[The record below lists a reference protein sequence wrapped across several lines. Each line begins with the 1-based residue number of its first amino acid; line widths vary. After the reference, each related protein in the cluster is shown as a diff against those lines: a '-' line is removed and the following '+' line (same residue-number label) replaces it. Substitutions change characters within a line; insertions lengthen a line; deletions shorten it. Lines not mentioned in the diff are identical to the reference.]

1 MSILYGI
8 GVGPGDPELLTL
20 KAIRI
25 LEKANVIACPAKDGK
40 PGVAFDIAR
49 QACPVIGNKEIL
61 SLEFPM
67 KKEGLDEAH
76 EKAAE
81 QITEKLKS
89 GSDVA
94 FITLGDTSF
103 YSSFYYIADKVAK
116 AGFAAEVI
124 SGIPS
129 FCAVS
134 AALAVPLALGDDPV
148 LISPGEYR
156 PFDGTQV
163 IMKAG
168 RKLKE
173 LKAEISREGKSVYLV
188 ENCGLP
194 DERVYKSFEEIPDT
208 VGYFSML
215 IVK

>member
-25 LEKANVIACPAKDGK
+25 LETADIIACPAKDGK
-40 PGVAFDIAR
+40 PGTAYDIAKK
-49 QACPVIGNKEIL
+49 ACPGIGEKEIL
-61 SLEFPM
+61 ALDFPM
-67 KKEGLDEAH
+67 KKDGLEEAH
-76 EKAAE
+76 KSAAN
-81 QITEKLKS
+81 QIIEKLEK
-89 GSDVA
+89 GCDVA
-94 FITLGDTSF
+94 FLTLGDTSF
-103 YSSFYYIADKVAK
+103 YSGFYYIAGHITE
-116 AGFAAEVI
+116 AGYTAEII

-134 AALAVPLALGDDPV
+134 AKLTIPLALGDEPV

-168 RKLKE
+168 SRLKE
-173 LKAEISREGKSVYLV
+173 LKAEISRNGKTAYLV
-188 ENCGLP
+188 ENCGMP
-194 DERVYKSFEEIPDT
+194 DERICRGLEEIPDNA
-208 VGYFSML
+208 GYFSML
-215 IVK
+215 VVK

>member
-1 MSILYGI
+1 MSMFYGI

-20 KAIRI
+20 KAIKI
-25 LEKANVIACPAKDGK
+25 LEKADVIACPSKDGK
-40 PGVAFDIAR
+40 PGTAYDIAKK
-49 QACPVIGNKEIL
+49 ACPKIGDREVL
-61 SLEFPM
+61 ALDFPM
-67 KKEGLDEAH
+67 KKEGLEEAH
-76 EKAAE
+76 KSAAE
-81 QITEKLKS
+81 QIAEKLKN
-89 GSDVA
+89 GCDVA
-94 FITLGDTSF
+94 FLTLGDTSF
-103 YSSFYYIADKVAK
+103 YSGFYYIADRITE
-116 AGFAAEVI
+116 AGFPAEII

-134 AALAVPLALGDDPV
+134 AKLALPIALGDEPV

-156 PFDGTQV
+156 SFDGTQV

-168 RKLKE
+168 SRLRELKE
-173 LKAEISREGKSVYLV
+173 QIAADGKTAYLV

-208 VGYFSML
+208 AGYFSML

>member
-1 MSILYGI
+1 MSVFYGV

-20 KAIRI
+20 KAVRI
-25 LEKANVIACPAKDGK
+25 LKTADVIACPAKDGK
-40 PGVAFDIAR
+40 PGTAYDIAKK
-49 QACPVIGNKEIL
+49 ACPEFGEKEVL
-61 SLEFPM
+61 ALDFPM
-67 KKEGLDEAH
+67 KKDGLEGAH
-76 EKAAE
+76 KSAAE
-81 QITEKLKS
+81 QITEKLEK
-89 GSDVA
+89 GCNVA
-94 FITLGDTSF
+94 FLTLGDTSF

-134 AALAVPLALGDDPV
+134 AALAVPLALGDEPV

-168 RKLKE
+168 SRLAE
-173 LKAEISREGKSVYLV
+173 LKAEISRDGKTAYLV
-188 ENCGLP
+188 ENCGMP
-194 DERVYKSFEEIPDT
+194 DERICRGLEEIPDNA
-208 VGYFSML
+208 GYFSML
-215 IVK
+215 VVK